1 MANGKKCRYETCIRI
16 STKSSDECAACRARY
31 RYWEGKS
38 PARRL
43 ERRRRLELSGET
55 MREFV
60 QDRALN
66 AKIKK
71 EFKKEKAYAARA
83 ST

>member
-1 MANGKKCRYETCIRI
+1 MANGKKCRYENCIRLAGAR
-16 STKSSDECAACRARY
+16 SDECPACRSRH
-31 RYWEGKS
+31 RYWDSKS

-60 QDRALN
+60 QDRALA
-66 AKIKK
+66 AKVKTLY
-71 EFKKEKAYAARA
+71 KKEKRRVAREA
-83 ST
+83 